1 MSKFKYTE
9 AEQQFN
15 NVLNHHSKEL
25 SSIKRPDMASAEACI
40 SESEALLKELGI
52 STENL
57 PKVVNPTHNR
67 VMVVPTWEELC
78 NQVEQKVGSTTDLE
92 SLFTYAIFEIDV
104 DKLPA
109 IIDMSIDLENQT
121 ILLRAVPDAFPYD
134 ITFIEGKPGVGK
146 SHFVNEICDKYPE
159 AIVYRFWIG
168 SQDTNRN
175 RRILIIKTY

>member
-57 PKVVNPTHNR
+57 PKVVNPTPNR
-67 VMVVPTWEELC
+67 VMVVLRGKNC
-78 NQVEQKVGSTTDLE
+78 
-92 SLFTYAIFEIDV
+92 AI
-104 DKLPA
+104 KL
-109 IIDMSIDLENQT
+109 
-121 ILLRAVPDAFPYD
+121 
-134 ITFIEGKPGVGK
+134 
-146 SHFVNEICDKYPE
+146 
-159 AIVYRFWIG
+159 
-168 SQDTNRN
+168 NRKLVQQQ
-175 RRILIIKTY
+175 I